1 MKIAVY
7 TIALNEEKFVERWF
21 NSVRE
26 EADLVLIADTGST
39 DRTVEIAKSLGI
51 EVHSIAVRPWR
62 FDVARNVSLA
72 LIPEDV
78 DYCIQLDMDEV
89 LRPGWR
95 AELELALAAGA
106 TRPRYEYIWSWNSD
120 GTPAYEFS
128 GSKIHSRF
136 GYVWKHAIHELP
148 TADRIQEV
156 YFETKIVMEHHPD
169 STKSRS
175 QYLPLLELDAKENPH
190 DDRSAFYLAREY
202 YFQGRPAESIV
213 EFKRYLALASS
224 WWPPERATA
233 MRFLA
238 KLEPESTEV
247 WLRLA
252 IDQAPGRREALVD
265 LANHFHLQQMWQES
279 LLFAE
284 LALAITEK
292 PLDYACEADPWGFLP
307 YDLAA
312 IANHNLQEPT
322 KALRY
327 GSKALELATPE
338 HAERL
343 ENNLAFYV
351 S

>member
-1 MKIAVY
+1 MRIAVY

-21 NSVRE
+21 NSIRD
-26 EADLVLIADTGST
+26 EADLAIIADTGST
-39 DRTVEIAKSLGI
+39 DRTVEIAKDLGI
-51 EVHSIAVRPWR
+51 SVHSIAVRPWR

-72 LIPEDV
+72 LIPEDI
-78 DYCIQLDMDEV
+78 DYCVQLDMDEV

-95 AELELALAAGA
+95 AELEKALAAGA

-120 GTPAYEFS
+120 GTPGYEFS

-148 TADRIQEV
+148 TADRIEEI

-169 STKSRS
+169 NSKSRS

-202 YFQGRPAESIV
+202 YFQGRSAESIV
-213 EFKRYLALASS
+213 EFKRYLGMPSS

-233 MRFLA
+233 MRYLA
-238 KLEPESTEV
+238 KLEPDAAEV

-252 IDQAPGRREALVD
+252 IDQAPGRREAIVD
-265 LANHFHLQQMWQES
+265 LANHFHLAQMWEEC
-279 LLFAE
+279 LYFAE
-284 LALAITEK
+284 KALQIVEK

-312 IANHNLQEPT
+312 LANHNLNDPQKALYFGT
-322 KALRY
+322 KAI
-327 GSKALELATPE
+327 EFATPE
-338 HAERL
+338 HKDRL
-343 ENNLAFYV
+343 AQNLSFYV